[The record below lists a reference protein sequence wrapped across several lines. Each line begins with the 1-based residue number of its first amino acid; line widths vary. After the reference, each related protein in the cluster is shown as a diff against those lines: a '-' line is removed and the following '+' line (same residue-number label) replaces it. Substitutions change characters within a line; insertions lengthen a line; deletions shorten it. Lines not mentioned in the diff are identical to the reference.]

1 MKLITRYLLR
11 EHVGPLLFA
20 VTTLTS
26 LLLLNYVA
34 KKFGEFVGKGLPWSV
49 IGEFFLLSIPFTLA
63 MTMPMAVL
71 IATLYAFSRM
81 AADSEVTALM
91 SCGVG
96 PGRLVRPVLGVGL
109 VLSLAMVAFNDQ
121 LLPRANQQLS
131 SLLSGISQKKPTLAL
146 KEQSLNEVGS
156 SGLYMWLA
164 QLDQSRNSMRGVM
177 IYDLSGPDTRHTIV
191 ADSGFLAFA
200 ANQRDLVL
208 TLYDGYVQET
218 QSAEPAKYQ
227 RTFFQTNMLRVADVA
242 NELVIDEEGGFK
254 GDREM
259 TVCEM
264 QREVREAQLAR
275 DSSMRTLA
283 VIDPALAAT
292 HKPRFGSRVG
302 EWYCS
307 ALPRVLLPKTA
318 EAQGRADSGN
328 TVLQSAVPP
337 PAAAPSVVPQS
348 VQDSSPL
355 PRQLKGSGNLRPRPQ
370 NESLELAVQSYERR
384 INMYEVE
391 IQKKFALSLACL
403 VFALLGPPIALRFP
417 RSGIGLTIGVSLVVF
432 AIYYVGLIAGES
444 LANNLKASP
453 IVSMWGA
460 NIIFGT
466 IGVVLTL
473 RMGRRGGTARGGDS
487 FWYRLF
493 NWRRRVRSPA

>member
-1 MKLITRYLLR
+1 LKLITRYLLR

-26 LLLLNYVA
+26 LLLLNYIA
-34 KKFGEFVGKGLPWSV
+34 KKFGEFVGKGLPWTV

-81 AADSEVTALM
+81 GADNEVTAMM
-91 SCGVG
+91 SVGVG
-96 PGRLVRPVLGVGL
+96 PGRLVRPVLLVGL
-109 VLSLAMVAFNDQ
+109 TLSLVMIGFNDQ
-121 LLPRANQQLS
+121 VLPRANQQLS
-131 SLLSGISQKKPTLAL
+131 SLMSGISQKKPTLAL
-146 KEQSLNEVGS
+146 KEQSLNEMGQ
-156 SGLYMWLA
+156 SGLYMWLS
-164 QLDQSRNSMRGVM
+164 QLDQSRNAMRGVM
-177 IYDLSGPDTRHTIV
+177 IYDLSGPDKRHTIV
-191 ADSGFLAFA
+191 ADSGLLAFA
-200 ANQRDLVL
+200 ANRRDLIL

-218 QSAEPAKYQ
+218 ENINPAKFQ
-227 RTFFQTNMLRVADVA
+227 RTFFRTNMLRVVDVA
-242 NELVIDEEGGFK
+242 NQLVIDEEGGFK

-264 QREVREAQLAR
+264 QREVREAQAAR
-275 DSSMRTLA
+275 DSSIRTLA
-283 VIDPALAAT
+283 LVDAQRAST

-307 ALPRVLLPKTA
+307 ALPKALLPRTA
-318 EAQGRADSGN
+318 QAQSTQGPPPPAIRQG
-328 TVLQSAVPP
+328 QAVPP
-337 PAAAPSVVPQS
+337 QNPVPVPAESVRS
-348 VQDSSPL
+348 L
-355 PRQLKGSGNLRPRPQ
+355 RQLKGIDAAARPQ
-370 NESLELAVQSYERR
+370 NESLEMAVQSYERR
-384 INMYEVE
+384 INQYDVE

-453 IVSMWGA
+453 VVSMWAA
-460 NIIFGT
+460 NVVFGT
-466 IGVVLTL
+466 IGVILTL
-473 RMGRRGGTARGGDS
+473 RMGRRGGTARGGDGGWLRI
-487 FWYRLF
+487 FQ
-493 NWRRRVRSPA
+493 RRPRIARSPA